1 MWRLPKQHLPRGGGI
16 SSSGFLR
23 MMSATNNAGGG
34 IPGDFIAHVKELG
47 VSLPNG
53 KKLFENMNLAFLN
66 GAKIGIL
73 GSNGSGKSTL
83 MKVIAG
89 VNKDFDGERWT
100 KPGLRIGYLQQE
112 PQLDPNKTVF
122 ENVMD
127 GIKEST
133 ALLKQFDDVSA
144 AMGEPDADFDKL
156 LDEQAKLQERIE
168 LLDCWDLTYEV
179 ERAMAALRVP
189 PGDSDVTV
197 LSGGER
203 RRVALCRLVL
213 EKPDILLLDEPTNHL
228 DAESVGW
235 LETYLKSYKGTVL
248 SITHDRYFLDNVA
261 GWILELER
269 GNNYVYE
276 GNYTYFLE
284 QKRNR
289 LSMDKKREA
298 VRSRQLAMELEW
310 VQTHQGNKKG
320 TKARQRQIDELKNDD
335 GFHRQEEGQIVIPRP
350 ARLGNKVL
358 VVSNL
363 SKTIDGKCLIKNL
376 SFEIEPNSIV
386 GIVGPNGAGKSTL
399 FNIIAGE
406 MDADA
411 GSVTLGQTVQMG
423 FVTQSRKE
431 LKSRNTVYE
440 EISGDNEF
448 VEVNG
453 DRINTRAYIASFNLK
468 GQMQE
473 KHVGKLSGG
482 ERNRVHL
489 AKMLLGGHNLILLD
503 EPTNDLDVDTLRS
516 LEMALAE
523 FGGVSMVISHDR
535 WFLDR
540 IATHILAYE
549 GDGHATFFEGNYTEY
564 EATKAK
570 K

>member
-1 MWRLPKQHLPRGGGI
+1 MWRR
-16 SSSGFLR
+16 SSRASSATLLR
-23 MMSATNNAGGG
+23 LLSTNATNNAGGG
-34 IPGDFIAHVKELG
+34 IPGDFVAHVRGVG

-53 KKLFENMNLAFLN
+53 KKLFENMNLGFLN

-83 MKVIAG
+83 MKVLAG
-89 VNKDFDGERWT
+89 VTKEYDGERWT

-112 PQLDPNKTVF
+112 PHLDPKKTVF

-133 ALLKQFDDVSA
+133 ALLKRFDEVSA

-156 LDEQAKLQERIE
+156 IEEQAALQEKIE
-168 LLDCWDLTYEV
+168 LLNCWDLTYEV

-189 PGDSDVTV
+189 PGDADVTV

-213 EKPDILLLDEPTNHL
+213 EKPDMLLLDEPTNHL
-228 DAESVGW
+228 DAESVSW
-235 LETYLKSYKGTVL
+235 LETYLKGYKGTVL

-269 GNNYVYE
+269 GNTYVYE

-284 QKRNR
+284 QKKNR
-289 LSMDKKREA
+289 LNMDNKREA
-298 VRSRQLAMELEW
+298 QRAKQLAMELEW
-310 VQTHQGNKKG
+310 AQAHQGNKKG
-320 TKARQRQIDELKNDD
+320 SKARQRQIEQLKGDD
-335 GFHRQEEGQIVIPRP
+335 SFHRQEEGKIVIPRG

-358 VVSNL
+358 EVSNL

-376 SFEIEPNSIV
+376 SFEIEPKSIV

-399 FNIIAGE
+399 FNII
-406 MDADA
+406 
-411 GSVTLGQTVQMG
+411 TGQMEPDSGTINIGKTVQMG

-431 LKSRNTVYE
+431 LKGRNTVYE

-453 DRINTRAYIASFNLK
+453 DRINTRAFIASFNLK
-468 GQMQE
+468 GPMQE
-473 KHVGKLSGG
+473 KHVAKLSGG

-489 AKMLLGGHNLILLD
+489 AKMLLGGHNVILLD

-516 LEMALAE
+516 LEMALVDFE
-523 FGGVSMVISHDR
+523 GVSMVISHDR

-549 GDGHATFFEGNYTEY
+549 GDGNATFFEGNYTEY
-564 EATKAK
+564 EAMKAK
-570 K
+570 SS

>member
-1 MWRLPKQHLPRGGGI
+1 MWRR
-16 SSSGFLR
+16 SSRASSATLLR
-23 MMSATNNAGGG
+23 LLSTNATNNAGGG
-34 IPGDFIAHVKELG
+34 IPGDFVAHVRGVG

-53 KKLFENMNLAFLN
+53 KKLFENMNLGFLN

-83 MKVIAG
+83 MKVLAG
-89 VNKDFDGERWT
+89 VTKEYDGERWT

-112 PQLDPNKTVF
+112 PHLDPKKTVF

-133 ALLKQFDDVSA
+133 ALLKRFDEVSA

-156 LDEQAKLQERIE
+156 LVEQAALQEMIE
-168 LLDCWDLTYEV
+168 LLNCWDLTYEV

-189 PGDSDVTV
+189 PGDADVTV

-213 EKPDILLLDEPTNHL
+213 EKPDMLLLDEPTNHL
-228 DAESVGW
+228 DAESVSW
-235 LETYLKSYKGTVL
+235 LETYLKGYKGTVL

-269 GNNYVYE
+269 GNTYVYE

-284 QKRNR
+284 QKKNR
-289 LSMDKKREA
+289 LNMDNKREA
-298 VRSRQLAMELEW
+298 QRAKQLAMELEW
-310 VQTHQGNKKG
+310 AQAHQGNKKG
-320 TKARQRQIDELKNDD
+320 SKARQRQIEQLKGDD
-335 GFHRQEEGQIVIPRP
+335 SFHRQEEGKIVIPRG

-358 VVSNL
+358 EVSNL

-376 SFEIEPNSIV
+376 SFEIEPKSIV

-399 FNIIAGE
+399 FNII
-406 MDADA
+406 
-411 GSVTLGQTVQMG
+411 TGQMEPDSGTINIGKTVQMG

-431 LKSRNTVYE
+431 LKGRNTVYE

-453 DRINTRAYIASFNLK
+453 DRINTRAFIASFNLK
-468 GQMQE
+468 GPMQE
-473 KHVGKLSGG
+473 KHVAKLSGG

-489 AKMLLGGHNLILLD
+489 AKMLLGGHNVILLD

-516 LEMALAE
+516 LEMALVDFE
-523 FGGVSMVISHDR
+523 GVSMVISHDR

-549 GDGHATFFEGNYTEY
+549 GDGNATFFEGNYTEY
-564 EATKAK
+564 EAMKAK
-570 K
+570 SS

>member
-248 SITHDRYFLDNVA
+248 SITHDRYVVKTRDGA
-261 GWILELER
+261 LER

-320 TKARQRQIDELKNDD
+320 TKARQRQIDELKND
-335 GFHRQEEGQIVIPRP
+335 GI
-350 ARLGNKVL
+350 NWVL

>member
-1 MWRLPKQHLPRGGGI
+1 MWRLLKQQHLPRGRTSVAGNV
-16 SSSGFLR
+16 R
-23 MMSATNNAGGG
+23 CMSATNNAGGG
-34 IPGDFIAHVKELG
+34 IPGDFVAHVRELG

-83 MKVIAG
+83 MKVLAG

-100 KPGLRIGYLQQE
+100 KPGLRIGYLPQE

-156 LDEQAKLQERIE
+156 LDEQAKLQEKIE
-168 LLDCWDLTYEV
+168 LL
-179 ERAMAALRVP
+179 
-189 PGDSDVTV
+189 G
-197 LSGGER
+197 
-203 RRVALCRLVL
+203 
-213 EKPDILLLDEPTNHL
+213 
-228 DAESVGW
+228 
-235 LETYLKSYKGTVL
+235 
-248 SITHDRYFLDNVA
+248 YFLDNVA

-284 QKRNR
+284 QKRSR
-289 LSMDKKREA
+289 LNMDKKREA
-298 VRSRQLAMELEW
+298 VRSKQLAMELEW

-320 TKARQRQIDELKNDD
+320 SKARQRQIEQLKNDD
-335 GFHRQEEGQIVIPRP
+335 SFHRQEEGQIVIPRP
-350 ARLGNKVL
+350 TRLGNKVL
-358 VVSNL
+358 SVSNL

-376 SFEIEPNSIV
+376 SFEIEPKSIV

-399 FNIIAGE
+399 FNILAGDME
-406 MDADA
+406 PDA
-411 GSVTLGQTVQMG
+411 GTVTFGTSTSFLHGVMHFRVGQTVQMG

-473 KHVGKLSGG
+473 KHLSGG

-516 LEMALAE
+516 LEMALVDFA
-523 FGGVSMVISHDR
+523 GVSMVISHDR

-549 GDGHATFFEGNYTEY
+549 GDGNATFFEGNYTEY
-564 EATKAK
+564 EASKAK
-570 K
+570 

>member
-34 IPGDFIAHVKELG
+34 IPGDFIAHVKDLG

-248 SITHDRYFLDNVA
+248 SITHDRYVMKTRDGA
-261 GWILELER
+261 LER

-320 TKARQRQIDELKNDD
+320 TKARQRQIDELKND
-335 GFHRQEEGQIVIPRP
+335 GI
-350 ARLGNKVL
+350 NWVL

>member
-1 MWRLPKQHLPRGGGI
+1 MWLRSSRASSATLLRLL
-16 SSSGFLR
+16 STN
-23 MMSATNNAGGG
+23 ATNNAGGG
-34 IPGDFIAHVKELG
+34 IPGDFVAHVRGVG

-53 KKLFENMNLAFLN
+53 KKLFENMNLGFLN

-83 MKVIAG
+83 MKVLAG
-89 VNKDFDGERWT
+89 VTKEYDGERWT

-112 PQLDPNKTVF
+112 PYLDPNKTVF

-133 ALLKQFDDVSA
+133 ALLKRFDEVSA

-156 LDEQAKLQERIE
+156 IEEQAALQEKIE
-168 LLDCWDLTYEV
+168 LLNCWDLTYEV

-189 PGDSDVTV
+189 PGDADVTV

-213 EKPDILLLDEPTNHL
+213 EKPDMLLLDEPTNHL
-228 DAESVGW
+228 DAESVSW
-235 LETYLKSYKGTVL
+235 LETYLKGYKGTVL

-269 GNNYVYE
+269 GNTYVYE

-284 QKRNR
+284 QKKNR
-289 LSMDKKREA
+289 LNMDNKREA
-298 VRSRQLAMELEW
+298 QRAKQLAMELEW
-310 VQTHQGNKKG
+310 AQAHQGNKKG
-320 TKARQRQIDELKNDD
+320 SKARQRQIEQLKGDD
-335 GFHRQEEGQIVIPRP
+335 SFHRQEEGKIVIPRG

-358 VVSNL
+358 EVSNL

-376 SFEIEPNSIV
+376 SFEIEPKSIV

-399 FNIIAGE
+399 FNII
-406 MDADA
+406 
-411 GSVTLGQTVQMG
+411 TGQMEPDSGAINIGKTVQMG

-431 LKSRNTVYE
+431 LKGRNTVYE

-453 DRINTRAYIASFNLK
+453 DRINTRAFIASFNLK
-468 GQMQE
+468 GPMQE
-473 KHVGKLSGG
+473 KHVAKLSGG

-489 AKMLLGGHNLILLD
+489 AKMLLGGHNVILLD

-516 LEMALAE
+516 LEMALVDFE
-523 FGGVSMVISHDR
+523 GVSMVISHDR

-549 GDGHATFFEGNYTEY
+549 GDGNATFFEGNYTEY
-564 EATKAK
+564 EAMKAK
-570 K
+570 SS

>member
-1 MWRLPKQHLPRGGGI
+1 MWRR
-16 SSSGFLR
+16 SSRASSATLLR
-23 MMSATNNAGGG
+23 LLSTNATNNAGGG
-34 IPGDFIAHVKELG
+34 IPGDFVAHVRGVG

-53 KKLFENMNLAFLN
+53 KKLFENMNLGFLN

-83 MKVIAG
+83 MKVLAG
-89 VNKDFDGERWT
+89 VTKEYDGERWT

-112 PQLDPNKTVF
+112 PHLDPKKTVF

-133 ALLKQFDDVSA
+133 ALLKRFDEVSA

-156 LDEQAKLQERIE
+156 LVEQAALQEMIE
-168 LLDCWDLTYEV
+168 LLNCWDLTYEV

-189 PGDSDVTV
+189 PGDADVTV

-213 EKPDILLLDEPTNHL
+213 EKPDMLLLDEPTNHL
-228 DAESVGW
+228 DAESVSW
-235 LETYLKSYKGTVL
+235 LETYLKGYKGTVL

-269 GNNYVYE
+269 GNTYVYE

-284 QKRNR
+284 QKKNR
-289 LSMDKKREA
+289 LNMDNKREA
-298 VRSRQLAMELEW
+298 QRAKQLAMELEW
-310 VQTHQGNKKG
+310 AQAHQGNKKG
-320 TKARQRQIDELKNDD
+320 SKARQRQIEQLKGDD
-335 GFHRQEEGQIVIPRP
+335 SFHRQEEGKIVIPRG

-358 VVSNL
+358 EVLNL

-376 SFEIEPNSIV
+376 SFEIEPKSIV

-399 FNIIAGE
+399 FNII
-406 MDADA
+406 
-411 GSVTLGQTVQMG
+411 TGQMEPDSGTINIGKTVQMG

-431 LKSRNTVYE
+431 LKGRNTVYE

-453 DRINTRAYIASFNLK
+453 DRINTRAFIASFNLK
-468 GQMQE
+468 GPMQE
-473 KHVGKLSGG
+473 KHVAKLSGG

-489 AKMLLGGHNLILLD
+489 AKMLLGGHNVILLD

-516 LEMALAE
+516 LEMALVDFE
-523 FGGVSMVISHDR
+523 GVSMVISHDR

-549 GDGHATFFEGNYTEY
+549 GDGNATFFEGNYTEY
-564 EATKAK
+564 EAMKAK
-570 K
+570 SS

>member
-1 MWRLPKQHLPRGGGI
+1 MWRR
-16 SSSGFLR
+16 SSRASSATLLR
-23 MMSATNNAGGG
+23 LLSTNATNNAGGG
-34 IPGDFIAHVKELG
+34 IPGDFVAHVRGVG

-53 KKLFENMNLAFLN
+53 KKLFENMNLGFLN

-83 MKVIAG
+83 MKVLAG
-89 VNKDFDGERWT
+89 VTKEYDGERWT

-112 PQLDPNKTVF
+112 PHLDPKKTVF

-133 ALLKQFDDVSA
+133 ALLKRFDEVSA

-156 LDEQAKLQERIE
+156 LEEQAALQEMIE
-168 LLDCWDLTYEV
+168 LLNCWDLTYEV

-189 PGDSDVTV
+189 PGDADVTV

-213 EKPDILLLDEPTNHL
+213 EKPDMLLLDEPTNHL
-228 DAESVGW
+228 DAESVSW
-235 LETYLKSYKGTVL
+235 LETYLKGYKGTVL

-269 GNNYVYE
+269 GNTYVYE

-284 QKRNR
+284 QKKNR
-289 LSMDKKREA
+289 LNMDNKREA
-298 VRSRQLAMELEW
+298 QRAKQLAMELEW
-310 VQTHQGNKKG
+310 AQAHQGNKKG
-320 TKARQRQIDELKNDD
+320 SKARQRQIEQLKGDD
-335 GFHRQEEGQIVIPRP
+335 SFHRQEEGKIVIPRG

-358 VVSNL
+358 EVSNL

-376 SFEIEPNSIV
+376 SFEIEPKSIV

-399 FNIIAGE
+399 FNII
-406 MDADA
+406 
-411 GSVTLGQTVQMG
+411 TGQMEPDSGTINIGKTVQMG

-431 LKSRNTVYE
+431 LKGRNTVYE

-453 DRINTRAYIASFNLK
+453 DRINTRAFIASFNLK
-468 GQMQE
+468 GPMQE
-473 KHVGKLSGG
+473 KHVAKLSGG

-489 AKMLLGGHNLILLD
+489 AKMLLGGHNVILLD

-516 LEMALAE
+516 LEMALVDFE
-523 FGGVSMVISHDR
+523 GVSMVISHDR

-549 GDGHATFFEGNYTEY
+549 GDGNATFFEGNYTEY
-564 EATKAK
+564 EAMKAK
-570 K
+570 SS

>member
-1 MWRLPKQHLPRGGGI
+1 MWRLLKQQHLPRGRTSVAGNV
-16 SSSGFLR
+16 R
-23 MMSATNNAGGG
+23 CMSATNNAGGG
-34 IPGDFIAHVKELG
+34 IPGDFVAHVRELG

-83 MKVIAG
+83 MKVLAG

-100 KPGLRIGYLQQE
+100 KPGLRIGYLPQE

-156 LDEQAKLQERIE
+156 LDEQAKLQEKIE
-168 LLDCWDLTYEV
+168 LLGCWDLTYEV

-235 LETYLKSYKGTVL
+235 LELYLKSYKGTVL

-284 QKRNR
+284 QKRSR
-289 LSMDKKREA
+289 LNMDKKREA
-298 VRSRQLAMELEW
+298 VRSKQLAMELEW

-320 TKARQRQIDELKNDD
+320 SKARQRQIEQLKNDD
-335 GFHRQEEGQIVIPRP
+335 SFHRQEEGQIVIPRP
-350 ARLGNKVL
+350 TRLGNKVL
-358 VVSNL
+358 SVSNL

-376 SFEIEPNSIV
+376 SFEIEPKSIV

-399 FNIIAGE
+399 FNILAGDME
-406 MDADA
+406 PDA
-411 GSVTLGQTVQMG
+411 GTVTFGQTVQMG

-516 LEMALAE
+516 LEMALVDFA
-523 FGGVSMVISHDR
+523 GVSMVISHDR

-549 GDGHATFFEGNYTEY
+549 GDGNATFFEGNYTEY
-564 EATKAK
+564 EASKAK
-570 K
+570 

>member
-34 IPGDFIAHVKELG
+34 IPGDFIAHVKDLG

-248 SITHDRYFLDNVA
+248 SITHDRYVVKTRDGA
-261 GWILELER
+261 LER

-320 TKARQRQIDELKNDD
+320 TKARQRQIDELKND
-335 GFHRQEEGQIVIPRP
+335 GI
-350 ARLGNKVL
+350 NWVL

>member
-248 SITHDRYFLDNVA
+248 SITHDRYVVKTRDGA
-261 GWILELER
+261 LER

-320 TKARQRQIDELKNDD
+320 TKARQRQIDELKND
-335 GFHRQEEGQIVIPRP
+335 GI
-350 ARLGNKVL
+350 NWVL

-473 KHVGKLSGG
+473 KHLSSPI
-482 ERNRVHL
+482 V
-489 AKMLLGGHNLILLD
+489 
-503 EPTNDLDVDTLRS
+503 TT
-516 LEMALAE
+516 
-523 FGGVSMVISHDR
+523 
-535 WFLDR
+535 
-540 IATHILAYE
+540 
-549 GDGHATFFEGNYTEY
+549 
-564 EATKAK
+564 
-570 K
+570 

>member
-1 MWRLPKQHLPRGGGI
+1 MWRLRSRA
-16 SSSGFLR
+16 SSAVLLR
-23 MMSATNNAGGG
+23 AMSSNATNNAGGG
-34 IPGDFIAHVKELG
+34 IPGDFVAHVKG
-47 VSLPNG
+47 VGVNLPNG

-73 GSNGSGKSTL
+73 GSNGTGKSTL
-83 MKVIAG
+83 MKVLAG

-133 ALLKQFDDVSA
+133 DLLKRFDEVSA
-144 AMGEPDADFDKL
+144 AMGEPDADFDTL
-156 LDEQAKLQERIE
+156 LAEQAELQDKIE
-168 LLDCWDLTYEV
+168 HLDCWDLTYEV

-213 EKPDILLLDEPTNHL
+213 EKPDMLLLDEPTNHL

-235 LETYLKSYKGTVL
+235 LETYLKNYKGTVL

-276 GNYTYFLE
+276 GNYSYFLD
-284 QKRNR
+284 QKRQR
-289 LSMDKKREA
+289 LNMDNKREA
-298 VRSRQLAMELEW
+298 LRAKQLANELEW
-310 VQTHQGNKKG
+310 VQSHQGNKKG
-320 TKARQRQIDELKNDD
+320 SKARQRQIDDLRKDD
-335 GFHRQEEGQIVIPRP
+335 GFHRQEEGKIVIPRGV
-350 ARLGNKVL
+350 RLGNKVL
-358 VVSNL
+358 EVSNV
-363 SKTIDGKCLIKNL
+363 SKTIDGKVLLKNV
-376 SFEIEPNSIV
+376 SFEVQPKSIV

-399 FNIIAGE
+399 FNIITGQ

-411 GSVTLGQTVQMG
+411 GSVAVGKTVQMG
-423 FVTQSRKE
+423 FVTQSRKD
-431 LKSRNTVYE
+431 LKGRNTVYE

-448 VEVNG
+448 VEING
-453 DRINTRAYIASFNLK
+453 ERINTRAYIASFNLR
-468 GQMQE
+468 GPMQE
-473 KHVGKLSGG
+473 KHVAKLSGG

-489 AKMLLGGHNLILLD
+489 AKMLLGGHNVILLD

-523 FGGVSMVISHDR
+523 FDGVSMVISHDR

-549 GDGHATFFEGNYTEY
+549 GDGHATYFEGNYTEY
-564 EATKAK
+564 EAMKAK
-570 K
+570 ASK